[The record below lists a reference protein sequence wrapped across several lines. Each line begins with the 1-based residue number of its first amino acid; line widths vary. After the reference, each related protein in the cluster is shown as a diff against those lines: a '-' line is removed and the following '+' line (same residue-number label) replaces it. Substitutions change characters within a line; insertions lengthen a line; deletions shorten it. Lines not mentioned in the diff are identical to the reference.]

1 MSAFMTK
8 AVGNRRR
15 TSSNNGDKMKKSYVI
30 ALTMLAFATTGL
42 LAAET
47 NVPPKKT
54 AHKAEQETAVQDMTV
69 IGVVTKFENKKKDGT
84 PLMTW
89 FNLVDEEGRE
99 VHLPKGKVEEFVG
112 VKVKIS
118 GSGYNT
124 EKRGKPT
131 RVLKTITTIEKAEVP
146 AK

>member
-1 MSAFMTK
+1 
-8 AVGNRRR
+8 
-15 TSSNNGDKMKKSYVI
+15 MKKSYVI
-30 ALTMLAFATTGL
+30 MVTVLALATTRL
-42 LAAET
+42 MAEET
-47 NVPPKKT
+47 NVPAKKAT
-54 AHKAEQETAVQDMTV
+54 HKAEQEIVVQDMTV
-69 IGVVTKFENKKKDGT
+69 IGIVTKCENKKKDGT

-89 FNLVDEEGRE
+89 FNLIDEEGKE

-124 EKRGKPT
+124 EKRGRPV
-131 RVLKTITTIEKAEVP
+131 RVLKTITTIDKAETP